1 MKIIRLLIIVLLF
14 LSSTF
19 IHDTVI
25 AGCNE
30 EQKASAIEAFS
41 MIREMGKWHESGNTV
56 KFIWGNDWDLMKEKD
71 RVKMLHSIADTDACL
86 KGKARE
92 IYFYRN
98 NKLVGE
104 ASPTQGVKRITAY
117 HKDLDAERQK
127 KINSQFSIWNGS
139 HINLEREIK
148 DSMHDPNSYQHIKT
162 GYYDKGDYLIVSTTF
177 RGKNAFGALIK
188 NTVKAKV
195 NLEGHILEI
204 LEQ

>member
-1 MKIIRLLIIVLLF
+1 VKLLRFKRIALTALLSLF
-14 LSSTF
+14 LSNVV
-19 IHDTVI
+19 D
-25 AGCNE
+25 AKCN
-30 EQKASAIEAFS
+30 QQQRASANEALS
-41 MIREMGKWHESGNTV
+41 MFREMGTWHESGNTV
-56 KFIWGNDWDLMKEKD
+56 KFIWGNDWDIMKEKD
-71 RVKMLHSIADTDACL
+71 RLKMLHIFADTDACL
-86 KGKARE
+86 KGEARE

-104 ASPTQGVKRITAY
+104 ATPTQGVKRIKVDS
-117 HKDLDAERQK
+117 KDLEAGRQK

-162 GYYDKGDYLIVSTTF
+162 GYYDKGDYLIVTTTF

-195 NLEGHILEI
+195 NLEGH
-204 LEQ
+204 